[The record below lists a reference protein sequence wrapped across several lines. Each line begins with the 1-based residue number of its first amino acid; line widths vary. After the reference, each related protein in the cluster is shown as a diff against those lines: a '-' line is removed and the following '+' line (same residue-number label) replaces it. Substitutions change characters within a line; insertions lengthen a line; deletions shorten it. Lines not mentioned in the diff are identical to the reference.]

1 MQFLLFRMDAMARQ
15 QQLEGAEADA
25 HLLRQGCLASRMS
38 AMLLFFPAHPTVLQQ
53 NVQQRHTPPAAGATA
68 AALLLRQPQSQLTA
82 ALHHRTQSIWE
93 ECIAEKRTSSSW
105 RHCGSASSPANT
117 SRSPEK
123 PSTGCP
129 MKMCT
134 AAPPASSASLDC
146 SSASTLRRRGENIRQ
161 IPFGACAHYSASTAA
176 GGACGGTLETL
187 CDSGSGDE
195 LHCQ

>member
-1 MQFLLFRMDAMARQ
+1 MRTSFGRAASPAECPQCCYSALRTRLFCNKMCSKEAHL
-15 QQLEGAEADA
+15 QQLAP
-25 HLLRQGCLASRMS
+25 LRQRFFSGKHNSSLPLRCTTAHNQDGSSLWQRS
-38 AMLLFFPAHPTVLQQ
+38 AP
-53 NVQQRHTPPAAGATA
+53 RAAGGTA
-68 AALLLRQPQSQLTA
+68 AARLLLQTHP
-82 ALHHRTQSIWE
+82 
-93 ECIAEKRTSSSW
+93 
-105 RHCGSASSPANT
+105 G
-117 SRSPEK
+117 SPEK

-176 GGACGGTLETL
+176 GGARGGTLETL